1 MISYLSKASRKSLVG
16 TALLR
21 LDFNTEDN
29 WRMEAALPTI
39 KFLLRVAEKIV
50 IVSHR
55 GRPSFAPTSPRLRW
69 ASKVS
74 ADKSKG
80 KPNPSLENKK
90 LSLRRDAVNLQKL
103 LRKRVIFIPH
113 NDLGE
118 TKRIIDDLPRGSIFV
133 LENIRFWR
141 GEVENDPKFAHE
153 LAPLADFYVNDAF
166 AVSHRANA
174 SVTAITRF
182 LPSYAGLEMEKEI
195 EFLSRAVVRPRHPL
209 VFILGGAKA
218 ADKLGVIKY
227 FKNKA
232 DRFLLGGGPANTIL
246 WMRGMD
252 VKKSLRDKDKKD
264 IKEMR
269 QLIRFP
275 KIALPEDFV
284 WYEGAIVDFGLKT
297 VKKFSE
303 IIAGA
308 RMIVWSGP
316 PGMIDKAPYGRGTLL
331 MAKAIVKNKHAFS
344 VAGGGETV
352 MFLKKYGLDKR
363 FSFIS
368 TGGGAMVDFL
378 AGKKLP
384 GIEVLR
390 RK

>member
-1 MISYLSKASRKSLVG
+1 MIEYLSRANPKLLHG

-29 WRMEAALPTI
+29 WRMEAAVPTI
-39 KFLLRVAEKIV
+39 KFLLRASEKIV

-55 GRPSFAPTSPRLRW
+55 GRPTSGLAAKNR
-69 ASKVS
+69 
-74 ADKSKG
+74 
-80 KPNPSLENKK
+80 K
-90 LSLRRDAVNLQKL
+90 LGLRRDAANLQKL
-103 LRKRVIFIPH
+103 LRRKVVFVPH
-113 NDLGE
+113 SAIGK
-118 TKRIIDDLPRGSIFV
+118 TKKIISGSPRGSVFV
-133 LENIRFWR
+133 LENIRFWK
-141 GEVENDPKFAHE
+141 GEEENNRKFAGE
-153 LAPLADFYVNDAF
+153 LASLADFYVNDAF

-174 SVTAITRF
+174 SVEAITRF

-195 EFLSRAVVRPRHPL
+195 GFLSRAVLHPRHPL
-209 VFILGGAKA
+209 VFVLGGAKA

-232 DRFLLGGGPANTIL
+232 EKFLLGGGPANTIL

-252 VKKSLRDKDKKD
+252 VKSSLRDKDKKD

-269 QLIRFP
+269 PLMRFP
-275 KIALPEDFV
+275 KIILPDDFV
-284 WYEGAIVDFGLKT
+284 WYKKAIVDFGPKT
-297 VKKFSE
+297 AKKFSE
-303 IIAGA
+303 AVARA
-308 RMIVWSGP
+308 RMIFWSGP

-331 MAKAIVKNKHAFS
+331 LAKAIVKNKRVFS

-352 MFLKKYGLDKR
+352 MFLKKYGLDKK

-384 GIEVLR
+384 GIKALR